1 MSDCIVHFCSVA
13 EHSVY
18 SAWESPFTISPTN
31 SLCSCYKTGNNIYL
45 LSAVLP
51 GCVAS
56 WPVPGWW
63 LCPSNSTQTTDGC
76 GVGHNGISHDSC
88 CVSDDWH
95 CYLTLPTLPT
105 MTDQIHHQH
114 PAGTN
119 WSSRFEAARV
129 KLSQASTR
137 LTVAEWATQ
146 SIPSPLTN

>member
-31 SLCSCYKTGNNIYL
+31 SLRSCYKTGNNIYL
-45 LSAVLP
+45 LTAVLP
-51 GCVAS
+51 GRVAS

-88 CVSDDWH
+88 CVSDNWH
-95 CYLTLPTLPT
+95 CLHYPRWPTKHIISIQLA
-105 MTDQIHHQH
+105 QI
-114 PAGTN
+114 
-119 WSSRFEAARV
+119 EAAGLRQRELNWV
-129 KLSQASTR
+129 KLVHDWQWLSGQLSQYHH
-137 LTVAEWATQ
+137 L
-146 SIPSPLTN
+146 